1 MRFPAGKLPASELKR
16 FLASIRLSDPAVVV
30 GGAIGEDAAV
40 IDPGGADLIAVKT
53 DPITFATEDMGRY
66 LLAVNGNDLATM
78 GAEPRWLLVTA
89 LLPEGAS
96 REQVRGVFDSLLE
109 ACREAGVSLVGGH
122 TEMTVNLDRPILVGC
137 LLGTVRRDRLIR
149 TAGARPGD
157 AILLAGGVA
166 IEGTAILAREHG
178 PVLAARGVAPQT
190 IERAARWL
198 RTPGISVLP
207 AARLLWP
214 LKGLHA
220 MHDPTEGGVATALQE
235 LAEAAGVGLRVDW
248 RAVPVLDECRQICA
262 ALGLDPLG
270 LLASGS
276 LLATLAPEDVPE
288 ALARLREAAIA
299 AAVIGEVVPASE
311 GAPLPAFARD
321 ELARFL
327 SSG

>member
-1 MRFPAGKLPASELKR
+1 MRFSAGKLPAAELRR
-16 FLASIRLSDPAVVV
+16 FLAAIPREDPSVLV

-40 IDPGGADLIAVKT
+40 IDAGGAELLAVKT
-53 DPITFATEDMGRY
+53 DPITFASEEMGRY

-96 REQVRGVFDSLLE
+96 RELVAGVFDSLLE
-109 ACREAGVSLVGGH
+109 ACREAGVALVGGH
-122 TEMTVNLDRPILVGC
+122 TEMTVGLDRPILVGC
-137 LLGTVRRDRLIR
+137 LLGTVKRDRLLR

-157 AILLAGGVA
+157 LILLAGGVA

-178 PVLAARGVAPQT
+178 PLLRERGVAPET
-190 IERAARWL
+190 IERAAGWL
-198 RTPGISVLP
+198 RAPGISVLP
-207 AARLLWP
+207 AARVLWS
-214 LKGLHA
+214 LAGLHA
-220 MHDPTEGGVATALQE
+220 LHDPTEGGVATALQE

-248 RAVPVLDECRQICA
+248 MAVPVLAECREVCA

-276 LLATLAPEDVPE
+276 LVATLAREDVPE
-288 ALARLREAAIA
+288 ALSRLQAIGIP
-299 AAVIGEVVPASE
+299 AAVIGEVVPAGE

-327 SSG
+327 ASI